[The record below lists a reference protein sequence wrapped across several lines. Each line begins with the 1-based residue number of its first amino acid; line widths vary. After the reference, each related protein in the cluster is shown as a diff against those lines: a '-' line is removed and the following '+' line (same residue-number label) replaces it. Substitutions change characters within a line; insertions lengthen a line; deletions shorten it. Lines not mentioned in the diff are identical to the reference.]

1 MMTLAGTVATAV
13 PGTQGFDS
21 DTMIASATA
30 SALFAAG
37 FRFAVRYL
45 SRTEPQNPSDL
56 GGDEAQAILNAGL
69 ALMAVQHSP
78 LPGWAPTAALGE
90 QYGQTAARNAASI
103 GLLEGSACGSIWKAL
118 PAGRPLP
125 RRSPIVTPG
134 PAPSRPPAF
143 CPAFMSEQT
152 SRSPETSFT
161 GVCRSRI
168 IGNRPRPC
176 PTFRIAATRWCKPW
190 RHPP

>member
-1 MMTLAGTVATAV
+1 MTLAGTVAAAV

-21 DTMIASATA
+21 DTTIVPATA

-56 GGDEAQAILNAGL
+56 GNDEAQAILNAGL

-78 LPGWAPTAALGE
+78 LPGWAPTTALGE

-103 GLLEGSACGSIWKAL
+103 GLL
-118 PAGRPLP
+118 
-125 RRSPIVTPG
+125 
-134 PAPSRPPAF
+134 
-143 CPAFMSEQT
+143 
-152 SRSPETSFT
+152 
-161 GVCRSRI
+161 
-168 IGNRPRPC
+168 
-176 PTFRIAATRWCKPW
+176 
-190 RHPP
+190 